1 MTACVPTLKPL
12 FNRPLRYSWSGKSW
26 RRTLSRVKT
35 PCEDTDRLHDHA
47 LNLHDLSTPQV
58 SRGLYESAG
67 RNLVE
72 IEGGWEYAGADRANM
87 ESTGERHSRGE
98 GMGIRKMTEITLEVS
113 NK

>member
-12 FNRPLRYSWSGKSW
+12 FNRSLRHPWSGKIW
-26 RRTLSRVKT
+26 MRTLSGVKT
-35 PCEDTDRLHDHA
+35 PWEDTDCLHNHA

-72 IEGGWEYAGADRANM
+72 IEGGWGDAGADREYMKN
-87 ESTGERHSRGE
+87 TDERLSRGE
-98 GMGIRKMTEITLEVS
+98 DMGIRKITEITLEVS

>member
-1 MTACVPTLKPL
+1 MRTP
-12 FNRPLRYSWSGKSW
+12 SG
-26 RRTLSRVKT
+26 VKA
-35 PCEDTDRLHDHA
+35 PWEDTDRLHNHA

-72 IEGGWEYAGADRANM
+72 IESGWGHAGLDRAYMN
-87 ESTGERHSRGE
+87 TTDERLSRGE
-98 GMGIRKMTEITLEVS
+98 DTGIRKMTEITLEVS